1 AYCLKTQP
9 ATGETYPKS
18 DLFNK
23 AGASMNPARSF
34 GPALAMGYWDN
45 QWLYWA
51 APLSGGLAAVA
62 CCQLF
67 MPQLKSPSPE

>member
-1 AYCLKTQP
+1 
-9 ATGETYPKS
+9 
-18 DLFNK
+18 
-23 AGASMNPARSF
+23 
-34 GPALAMGYWDN
+34 
-45 QWLYWA
+45 A